1 MKAKNLFEK
10 DEMKE
15 FEAEAKIGL
24 LATKNN
30 EGLPHI
36 TLITSI
42 QAKTPEQLVFGQ
54 FTEGKSKNNLA
65 LNPNAFFLIMSMSL
79 GLWRGKAKWTHL
91 KKEGEDYEMFNNKPM
106 FRYNTYFGFH
116 TVHYMDLIETYGKE
130 ILPFISLI
138 PSIVLTWL
146 AKDSVKTNS
155 KNRVLKPWA
164 EELFNKLTSL
174 KFISFIGEDGYP
186 VIIPLFQCMAANN
199 ARLVFS
205 PIAYSDELSIIKKGT
220 PVAVLGL
227 TLEMESVLIRG
238 EFTGYDSYRFIN
250 LGVIDI
256 NWVYNSMP
264 PVPGQIYPIE
274 KLKPVTSF

>member
-1 MKAKNLFEK
+1 
-10 DEMKE
+10 MKE

-24 LATKNN
+24 LATVNN

-42 QAKTPEQLVFGQ
+42 QAKSPEQLIFGQ
-54 FTEGKSKNNLA
+54 FTEGKSKDNLTS
-65 LNPNAFFLIMSMSL
+65 NPNAFFLIMSMSL

-130 ILPFISLI
+130 ILPFIRLA
-138 PSIVLTWL
+138 PSIFLTWL
-146 AKDSVKTNS
+146 AKDKAKTDS
-155 KNRVLKPWA
+155 KKRVLKPWA
-164 EELFNKLTSL
+164 EELFNKIKAL
-174 KFISFIGEDGYP
+174 KFMSFVAKDGYP

-199 ARLVFS
+199 SRLVFS
-205 PIAYSDELSIIKKGT
+205 PFAYNKELSVIEIGN
-220 PVAVLGL
+220 PVAVFGL

-238 EFTGYDSYRFIN
+238 EFSGYDKYGFIN
-250 LGVIDI
+250 LGIIDI
-256 NWVYNSMP
+256 DWVYNSMP
-264 PVPGQIYPIE
+264 PVPGQIYPVE
-274 KLKPVTSF
+274 RLQSVTNF